1 MVYEGRGILE
11 GIFLFSNYFG
21 AGFQDISPIQTVD
34 STTNGMLGGF
44 AFISKQDIRD
54 SRKFLQEFLDGKYGF
69 RLGTNA
75 ALGRVSHL
83 QFPRKVISV
92 LSIPA
97 SDCGAGIGRVSKF
110 LLLPIFQRVDLLEQN
125 GSFLEKAKSC
135 LNSPKVGRY
144 IQRGLQDFMFSE
156 LGGTSSSTEVST
168 CSSSI
173 DSNDKEASSNFSF
186 SGSYDLVWIQWVSG
200 HLVDDHLVRCLRRCR
215 KALSEC
221 GLIVIKENV
230 CSDGHFHVDLVDS
243 SLTR

>member
-1 MVYEGRGILE
+1 
-11 GIFLFSNYFG
+11 
-21 AGFQDISPIQTVD
+21 VD

-75 ALGRVSHL
+75 AL
-83 QFPRKVISV
+83 
-92 LSIPA
+92 
-97 SDCGAGIGRVSKF
+97 DCGAGIGRVSKF

-125 GSFLEKAKSC
+125 GSFLEKAKSY
-135 LNSPKVGRY
+135 LNSPKVGLY

-156 LGGTSSSTEVST
+156 LGDTSSSTEVST

-173 DSNDKEASSNFSF
+173 ASNDKEVSSNFSF